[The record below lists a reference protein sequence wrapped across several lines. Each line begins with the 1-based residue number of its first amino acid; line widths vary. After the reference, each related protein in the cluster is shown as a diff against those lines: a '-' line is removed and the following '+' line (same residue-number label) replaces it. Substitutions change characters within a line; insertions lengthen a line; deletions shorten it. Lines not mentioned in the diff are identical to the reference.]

1 MPRMKTIPVALVYL
15 ACSFSDVDYAD
26 SLRGFEDLDVLR
38 AISFAPRTHAI
49 LKFHSVCSIQV
60 WHAQKMQANFHTIQ
74 ERKPNLI
81 ESK

>member
-1 MPRMKTIPVALVYL
+1 MPRMKNIPVALVYL

-26 SLRGFEDLDVLR
+26 SLHGFEDLYVLR
-38 AISFAPRTHAI
+38 AISFAPRIHAI
-49 LKFHSVCSIQV
+49 LKFEFICSFQV
-60 WHAQKMQANFHTIQ
+60 WHAEPMRVNFHTMQ